1 MSLDNAVQTY
11 KNAENIYAKGI
22 ETPHGRIQ
30 IVFDVIQKNLDK
42 LTQCHPKTD
51 FIAYGKAL
59 QGIVI
64 LSGSLDMEKG
74 GQIADELN
82 ELYAYC
88 NKTLKEY
95 YEKIKKPTFK
105 QLTPMIELPA
115 DYFLEKRQTDLIT
128 EFDENFNE
136 VPGYF
141 DISGVFVWIT

>member
-1 MSLDNAVQTY
+1 MSLDNVVQTY

-42 LTQCHPKTD
+42 LTQSHPKTD

-88 NKTLKEY
+88 DKILREY
-95 YEKIKKPTFK
+95 LESKNTKK
-105 QLTPMIELPA
+105 
-115 DYFLEKRQTDLIT
+115 LE
-128 EFDENFNE
+128 E
-136 VPGYF
+136 VQSI
-141 DISGVFVWIT
+141 ISGIADSWAQIEA

>member
-1 MSLDNAVQTY
+1 MSLDNAVQSY

-42 LTQCHPKTD
+42 LTQSHPKTD
-51 FIAYGKAL
+51 FMAYGKVL

-74 GQIADELN
+74 GQIADGLN

-88 NKTLKEY
+88 NKTLREY
-95 YEKIKKPTFK
+95 
-105 QLTPMIELPA
+105 
-115 DYFLEKRQTDLIT
+115 LESKNSKTL
-128 EFDENFNE
+128 EE
-136 VPGYF
+136 VQSI
-141 DISGVFVWIT
+141 ISGIADSWAQIEA